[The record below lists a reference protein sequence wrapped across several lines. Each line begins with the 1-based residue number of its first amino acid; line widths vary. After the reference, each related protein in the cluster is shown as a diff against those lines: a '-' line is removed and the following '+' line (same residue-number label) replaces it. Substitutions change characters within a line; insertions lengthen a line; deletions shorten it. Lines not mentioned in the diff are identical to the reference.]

1 MHRFDF
7 SGHFKSSVKWGME
20 VKIAKLA
27 HGETH
32 CLCIYHGER
41 GRCVRACVCVCVCV
55 CVCARVCVCVCVQRG
70 LVRGAGCTWW
80 LFLFWLNFSCLEHI
94 FTNVKL
100 HVLPQ
105 LHTFTTKLINV
116 CNYII
121 TISSTQWLIKR
132 FTFLL
137 AIRLSSQKK
146 RDIPCLRRKIRL
158 IQLAVQGR
166 ETDET
171 SKLRNWTE
179 PSWTHVEINTT
190 QGKSVFHLLS
200 PIIDL
205 AVPSSCH
212 QQLPLSS
219 SRVHSFVSSQSQC
232 VFSTDRFRFT
242 WSNKHVQRWL

>member
-1 MHRFDF
+1 MAISRVQW
-7 SGHFKSSVKWGME
+7 SGVWKLKSPNLLTVKRTACVSIMG
-20 VKIAKLA
+20 
-27 HGETH
+27 
-32 CLCIYHGER
+32 R
-41 GRCVRACVCVCVCV
+41 GGAACVRACVCVCVCVCVFVCVCV

-146 RDIPCLRRKIRL
+146 RDIPCL
-158 IQLAVQGR
+158 GR
-166 ETDET
+166 YVWYN
-171 SKLRNWTE
+171 S
-179 PSWTHVEINTT
+179 
-190 QGKSVFHLLS
+190 
-200 PIIDL
+200 
-205 AVPSSCH
+205 
-212 QQLPLSS
+212 
-219 SRVHSFVSSQSQC
+219 
-232 VFSTDRFRFT
+232 
-242 WSNKHVQRWL
+242 